1 MTEEKRFIF
10 CVTLTNKQYRQ
21 LKKIK
26 QICQVKSDAGLLQ
39 TLIEK
44 SNLGFIKLD

>member
-1 MTEEKRFIF
+1 MSEKKRFIF

-21 LKKIK
+21 IQKLKT
-26 QICQVKSDAGLLQ
+26 ICGVKSDAGLLQ